1 MLEMN
6 SKRKE
11 SRASQQSY
19 DNTKREF
26 HSAISDIAKHGGI
39 SHGDAFSSFL
49 TAAFG
54 ALLQAC
60 NLVKCGRAD
69 KKLEASVV
77 AEQQKGGAESYGKAM
92 SAITQAFSCEQRDFL
107 GEYAGKLSILSK
119 GRAQYF
125 TPHCVSKLLPQ
136 LARSGIDPK
145 KNSPYVFN
153 EPACGSGGTIISAL
167 ETIKTQGLYPWEF
180 YFVAQDVD
188 FRCVQMTF
196 IQTTMAG
203 IPCVVQ
209 HADTLNQAVYNTYTN
224 LPMLLHHPLRT

>member
-1 MLEMN
+1 MSS
-6 SKRKE
+6 SKPKT
-11 SRASQQSY
+11 SDIAASDTGY
-19 DNTKREF
+19 NAAEREF
-26 HSAISDIAKHGGI
+26 HSAISDIAKHGRM

-60 NLVKCGRAD
+60 NLVKYGRAD
-69 KKLEASVV
+69 EKLEASVV

-92 SAITQAFSCEQRDFL
+92 AAITQAFSCEQRDFL
-107 GEYAGKLSILSK
+107 GEYAGKLRLLNK

-125 TPHCVSKLLPQ
+125 TPHGVSQLLSQ
-136 LARSGIDPK
+136 LALSDIGSK

-167 ETIKTQGLYPWEF
+167 ETIKKQGLYPWEF

-203 IPCVVQ
+203 IPCVVR
-209 HADTLNQAVYNTYTN
+209 HADTLHLAVYNNYTN
-224 LPMLLHHPLRT
+224 LPMLLHHPFRT

>member
-11 SRASQQSY
+11 SESSQQGY
-19 DNTKREF
+19 DKAKSEF
-26 HSAISDIAKHGGI
+26 HSALSDIAKHGGI

-60 NLVKCGRAD
+60 NLVKYGRAD
-69 KKLEASVV
+69 EKLETSVI
-77 AEQQKGGAESYGKAM
+77 AEQQKGGTESYGKAM
-92 SAITQAFSCEQRDFL
+92 AAITQAFSCEQRDFL
-107 GEYAGKLSILSK
+107 GEYAGELSLLSK
-119 GRAQYF
+119 GRAQFF
-125 TPHCVSKLLPQ
+125 TPHCVSQLLSQ
-136 LARSGIDPK
+136 LALSDIGSK
-145 KNSPYVFN
+145 KNSPCVFN
-153 EPACGSGGTIISAL
+153 EPACGSGGTIISTL
-167 ETIKTQGLYPWEF
+167 EMIKKQGLYPWEF
-180 YFVAQDVD
+180 YFAAQDVD

-209 HADTLNQAVYNTYTN
+209 HADTLNLAVYNTYTN